1 MAKTLSCQCKHHFV
15 ANNLALFPVSLS
27 VTGPQLGVW
36 CLWSLSEEPT
46 LPASRGKAS
55 GHLWG
60 WVGTGPMGTGT
71 GPYWVPS
78 AWSYPFHPQPP
89 AWVSPAS

>member
-55 GHLWG
+55 GHLWR
-60 WVGTGPMGTGT
+60 WVGTGPMRTGT
-71 GPYWVPS
+71 GLYWVPS

-89 AWVSPAS
+89 TWVSPAS